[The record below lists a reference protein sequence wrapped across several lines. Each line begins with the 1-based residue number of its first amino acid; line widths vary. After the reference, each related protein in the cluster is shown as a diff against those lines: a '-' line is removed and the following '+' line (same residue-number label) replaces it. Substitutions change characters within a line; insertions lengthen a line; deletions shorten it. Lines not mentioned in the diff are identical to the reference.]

1 MDNRESPYI
10 QYLHQRQQD
19 GLQRTLINCTHPAPG
34 VIRVNGSDY
43 LNLSTND
50 YLSLAHHPAVH
61 KRAQEWI
68 DIYGTGSEASR
79 LVTGNIECFHAVE
92 DKIARLKQKEAT
104 LIFPSGFQANAS
116 ILHALLDKRI
126 LGSEPLV
133 FADKLNHSSMHFGC
147 AAAQVRQIRYRHLDM
162 DHLSQLLKKHQD
174 KKNPR
179 FILTESVFSM
189 DGDIA
194 PMEIICEL
202 AEQHNCIVIC
212 DDAHATGILGKN
224 GQGLSDKADIVIGT
238 FSKAMGSI
246 GAYVACSENI
256 RNFLLNHCTGIIY
269 STALPPSVLGSI
281 DAALDL
287 LPNLEDK
294 RETVKKLAAEFREKL
309 NNIGLDTAQSATQI
323 VPIVIGDTQK
333 ALDIAAWLRSEGYW
347 VTPIRPPTVPKGT
360 SRLRV
365 SFCPDH
371 PQQKVMAMVEL
382 ISQHLES

>member
-34 VIRVNGSDY
+34 IIRVNEKNY

-50 YLSLAHHPAVH
+50 YLGLSHHPETR
-61 KRAQEWI
+61 KRATEWAEQ
-68 DIYGTGSEASR
+68 YGTGSEASR
-79 LVTGNIECFHAVE
+79 LVTGNIECFQPVE
-92 DKIARLKQKEAT
+92 EKIAKLKQKEAA

-147 AAAQVRQIRYRHLDM
+147 AAAQARQIRYRHLDM
-162 DHLSQLLKKHQD
+162 DHLSQLLEKHKD
-174 KKNPR
+174 KTNPR

-194 PMEIICEL
+194 PMKTICKL
-202 AEQHNCIVIC
+202 AEQYNCIVIC
-212 DDAHATGILGKN
+212 DDAHATGILGEN
-224 GQGLSDKADIVIGT
+224 GEGLSDNADIVIGT
-238 FSKAMGSI
+238 FSKALGSI
-246 GAYVACSENI
+246 GAYVACSSNI

-269 STALPPSVLGSI
+269 STALPPSVLGTI

-287 LPNLEDK
+287 LPHMEQERQRVSLLAENF
-294 RETVKKLAAEFREKL
+294 RKKLNEK
-309 NNIGLDTAQSATQI
+309 GFDTAASATQI
-323 VPIVIGDTQK
+323 VPIVIGNTQK
-333 ALDIAAWLRSEGYW
+333 TLETAAHLKTEGYW
-347 VTPIRPPTVPKGT
+347 VSPIRPPTVPKGT

-365 SFCPDH
+365 SFCPHH
-371 PQQKVMAMVEL
+371 PEQEVMKMVDL
-382 ISQHLES
+382 ISNP